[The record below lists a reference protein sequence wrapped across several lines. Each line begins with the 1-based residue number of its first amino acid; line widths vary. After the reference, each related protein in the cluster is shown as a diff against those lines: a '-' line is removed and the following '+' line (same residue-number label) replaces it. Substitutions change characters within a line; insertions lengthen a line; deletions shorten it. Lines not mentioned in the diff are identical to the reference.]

1 MAITVRS
8 KEGDAL
14 RAAMA
19 DSGWVD
25 DEVVAAGQLR
35 QGKAPSMAAMMT
47 GAGLIE
53 VLRPRR
59 SKTLP
64 RHFVL
69 VATPSEILTFKA
81 SGGSDD
87 KGGPYEVRIKEGIE
101 GRWPRAAASITDL
114 EDGASSKDGTLILDG
129 ERILVA
135 RPNLDGDPST
145 DELLRLLSGA

>member
-1 MAITVRS
+1 MALKFQS
-8 KEGDAL
+8 EGPDAI

-25 DEVVAAGQLR
+25 GEVVAAGQLR

-47 GAGLIE
+47 GAALVE

-59 SKTLP
+59 SKVLP

-69 VATPSEILTFKA
+69 VATPDEVLAFKA
-81 SGGSDD
+81 SGGSGDRSE
-87 KGGPYEVRIKEGIE
+87 PYEIRVREGIE
-101 GRWPRAAASITDL
+101 GRWPRSDVRITDL
-114 EDGASSKDGTLILDG
+114 EEGPSSKGGTLIVGG
-129 ERILVA
+129 ESVPVA
-135 RPNLDGDPST
+135 RPNLSGDPST